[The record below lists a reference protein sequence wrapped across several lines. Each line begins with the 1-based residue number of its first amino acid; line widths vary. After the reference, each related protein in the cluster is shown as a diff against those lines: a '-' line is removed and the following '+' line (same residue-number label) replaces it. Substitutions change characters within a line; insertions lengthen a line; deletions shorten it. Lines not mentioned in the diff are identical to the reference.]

1 MKTTEY
7 FKELQHKIINRLALW
22 TMIWVFSTALATFGP
37 EFIWE
42 NSLFTYAGVGLF
54 LITGAAMIWAN
65 RKYLMN
71 QDELQRRM
79 HLEAMSITLGVAV
92 VLGLGLSIL
101 DQQDLLFGFDL
112 DFAFITIIISV
123 SYMLSLLINLR
134 RFK

>member
-1 MKTTEY
+1 MEPTTS
-7 FKELQHKIINRLALW
+7 FKQKQFKNTKKLAFW
-22 TMIWVFSTALATFGP
+22 TLIWVLATALATFGP

-65 RKYLMN
+65 RKYLMD

>member
-1 MKTTEY
+1 MKNTTS
-7 FKELQHKIINRLALW
+7 FKELQHKSTKRLAFW
-22 TMIWVFSTALATFGP
+22 TMIWVLSTALATFGP

-65 RKYLMN
+65 RKYLMD

>member
-1 MKTTEY
+1 MEPTTS
-7 FKELQHKIINRLALW
+7 FKQKQFNNTKKLAFW
-22 TMIWVFSTALATFGP
+22 TVIWVFSTALATFGP

-65 RKYLMN
+65 RKYLMD

-112 DFAFITIIISV
+112 DFAFITIIISI

>member
-1 MKTTEY
+1 MKTTES
-7 FKELQHKIINRLALW
+7 FKELQHKSIKRLALW
-22 TMIWVFSTALATFGP
+22 TMIWVFSTALANFGP

-65 RKYLMN
+65 RKYLMD

>member
-1 MKTTEY
+1 MKNNTS
-7 FKELQHKIINRLALW
+7 FKELQHKSTKRLALW
-22 TMIWVFSTALATFGP
+22 TMIWVLSTALATFGP

-65 RKYLMN
+65 RKYLMD

>member
-1 MKTTEY
+1 MKTTES
-7 FKELQHKIINRLALW
+7 FKELQHKSTKRLAVW
-22 TMIWVFSTALATFGP
+22 TMIWVLSTALATFGP
-37 EFIWE
+37 EMLWE
-42 NSLFTYAGVGLF
+42 NSLYTYAGVALF

-65 RKYLMN
+65 RKCLMD

>member
-1 MKTTEY
+1 MEPTTS
-7 FKELQHKIINRLALW
+7 FKQKQFNNTKKLAFW
-22 TMIWVFSTALATFGP
+22 TLIWVLATALATFGP

-65 RKYLMN
+65 RKCLMD

>member
-1 MKTTEY
+1 MKTTES
-7 FKELQHKIINRLALW
+7 FKELQHKSTKRLAVW
-22 TMIWVFSTALATFGP
+22 TMIWVLSTALATFGP
-37 EFIWE
+37 EMLWE
-42 NSLFTYAGVGLF
+42 YSLYTYAGVALF

-65 RKYLMN
+65 RKCLMD

>member
-1 MKTTEY
+1 MEPTTS
-7 FKELQHKIINRLALW
+7 FKQKQFNNTKKLAFW

-54 LITGAAMIWAN
+54 LITGAAMILAN
-65 RKYLMN
+65 RKHILN
-71 QDELQRRM
+71 LDELQQRM
-79 HLEAMSITLGVAV
+79 HLEAMAISLGIAV

-101 DQQDLLFGFDL
+101 EQQDLLGFKM
-112 DFAFITIIISV
+112 DFAFMTIVISLT
-123 SYMLSLLINLR
+123 YLAGLAINTR

>member
-1 MKTTEY
+1 MKNTTS
-7 FKELQHKIINRLALW
+7 FKELQHKSTKRLALW
-22 TMIWVFSTALATFGP
+22 TMIWVLSTALATFGP

-65 RKYLMN
+65 RKYLMD

>member
-1 MKTTEY
+1 MEPTTS
-7 FKELQHKIINRLALW
+7 FKQKQFNNTKKLAFW
-22 TMIWVFSTALATFGP
+22 TLIWVLATALATFGP

-54 LITGAAMIWAN
+54 LITGAAMILAN
-65 RKYLMN
+65 RKYLMD

>member
-1 MKTTEY
+1 
-7 FKELQHKIINRLALW
+7 
-22 TMIWVFSTALATFGP
+22 MIWVLSTALATFGP

-65 RKYLMN
+65 RKYLMD